1 MKKLWLFSLV
11 SALTAVSAWAADPVA
26 GEKWE
31 IETGEQKSLSAALAI
46 PELQV
51 DGELT
56 LENGA
61 VLSVSGEAV
70 NALGTTTGKTGI
82 MTIKNGASA
91 TFTGTLDAAAPT
103 DSQGL
108 ALGAAGGF
116 GTVTVE
122 AGGTLTVEN
131 GRLFLGRNG
140 SNDNRDLTS
149 KGVLNIFGTVTA
161 PTLASAAWY
170 ASADSSK
177 YGSYVLDEIAI
188 AGEINLEEGGVLET
202 RRIYCHDISR
212 TIFNFKGG
220 TLRALAQNDNFIS
233 GQGIMINIEEGKNL
247 IFDTNGYH
255 IRILPSSAQPDFFQF
270 KGAGGFIKRGAGY
283 LQICDYA
290 EQNTFTGPIV
300 VEEGIFSLGRAL
312 AEGQTVYV
320 KKGAQFYPAG
330 AGDIGKITYEDPTE
344 AAGGLYS
351 VQTRL
356 YDGLDLLGMGPT
368 YFTDALGGPI
378 WAWGGE
384 VHGTVTHSADISPT
398 HPFNLVG
405 QGYQLNLY
413 NTGLQD
419 LPLTLSGTGTFMFGG
434 SYTNTTDNTITFTDS
449 VKYLQEKE
457 FAITGDNGVM
467 PTLTVSG
474 PGTFQ
479 VNNAMFVG
487 CEGKDGEFYVKD
499 GATVNITGELR
510 IGGNASTRQKVKGRV
525 IVENA
530 SLNNTG
536 SDTRFAPNTLND
548 GSDYNTLFNELILN
562 PGGIMQARHFNRN
575 DDARSRIVFAGGTLV
590 PSQDHTD
597 FLTSGQNG
605 IFEVEAKENSD
616 IRLNIG
622 TKQVGITSNHTHI
635 FGDGGLEIIGSE
647 NNPVGALTLGKTGLS
662 DFEVTYAGNTKI
674 TGATL
679 KLGVPLPE
687 GNVISGSRGTI
698 GINGFTIENP
708 SGDVKVK
715 GPGTVVIGRDN
726 ADATLNTQLDGVQLL
741 KVGTGALTLDT
752 AFDGALTI
760 KEGSATVK
768 GNTAAYSS
776 YRFKVENIKG
786 PLDANNVNSM
796 QFAELVLL
804 CGTTDVTRPYKN
816 ISFDSTTDNNGST
829 YPANEAPGNAVDGK
843 ISTKWLDFRAHPNRT
858 AADRNRVWLQIDY
871 NQPKTITGYILV
883 TANDT
888 PGRDPSAWRLQGSND
903 GGATWT
909 DLDVRT
915 DYVATDVRFN
925 PSEIFTVGGAFGSST
940 VVTVKPGAT
949 LRVDGGNVPISVLDN
964 NGTVE
969 LVNGATLTSD
979 GGYIN
984 GTVTGTGAL
993 EVTGGEVTL
1002 VGNSTYTGDTHVSG
1016 GILNVGAGVNAP
1028 ATHSFDGKY
1037 FRLTIKRSNGGNN
1050 GSGANNFTLQA
1061 SEFQLYNVSGEMQ
1074 NKFLKIQGIG
1084 IAAPALNANSFTC
1097 AENYANA
1104 TGTGNEVVT
1113 NLFDGATSTKWYCS
1127 DAVNGKAPN
1136 YHVITMRLADN
1147 ADPITSY
1154 NFFTANDHVRRSPTD
1169 WTLEGSRD
1177 GVTWEK
1183 LDERFWAPHTTYTA
1197 NGDYSAES
1205 IRTKPFNNG
1214 VNYEFESLARPLS
1227 FKGKFLRFTFKKTAG
1242 NTMLQLSELLVLNA
1256 LGENEA
1262 YGLTKAADATP
1273 AANLQPGTFCKG
1285 NNYSAGGSGSEDMD
1299 KLFDDNTNTKLC
1311 ANNNDMAGGEANY
1324 RVLTMRL
1331 KDDALP
1337 VNGYLFVTANDR
1349 LDRSPSDW
1357 MVEGS
1362 EDGETWVTL
1371 DERAGVAQPYCLY
1384 TAMNAGHPFTFGSL
1398 ANGGASLPAGSYV
1411 QVDAGAAMTLNS
1423 ANAIIDKL
1431 RVDCTLGGGTIT
1443 SFRPAENGI
1452 LDLVNLP
1459 DTSITALDG
1468 MEIPLTLSDI
1478 KAEENLTSWRVSVN
1492 GVARDGLRILV
1503 NDEGKLTLFC
1513 GGTLIIIE

>member
-1 MKKLWLFSLV
+1 MVVQFVGRAYCGVGLGRRPGS
-11 SALTAVSAWAADPVA
+11 
-26 GEKWE
+26 GRKWE

-70 NALGTTTGKTGI
+70 NALGTTTEKTGI

-91 TFTGTLDAAAPT
+91 TFTGTLDAAAPG

-108 ALGAAGGF
+108 ALGAADGF

-122 AGGTLTVEN
+122 AGGALTVEK

-140 SNDNRDLTS
+140 SNDNRNLTS
-149 KGVLNIFGTVTA
+149 KGVLNIYGTVTA
-161 PTLASAAWY
+161 PTLASGAWY

-255 IRILPSSAQPDFFQF
+255 IRILPSSVQPDFFQI

-378 WAWGGE
+378 WGWGGE

-413 NTGLQD
+413 DTGLQD

-434 SYTNTTDNTITFTDS
+434 NYTNTADNTITFTGS
-449 VKYLQEKE
+449 AKYLQQSE
-457 FAITGDNGVM
+457 FAITGDNGAM

-479 VNNAMFVG
+479 VNSAMRVG

-536 SDTRFAPNTLND
+536 SDTRFAPNTLID
-548 GSDYNTLFNELILN
+548 GSDYDTLFNELILN
-562 PGGIMQARHFNRN
+562 PGGNMQARHFNRN
-575 DDARSRIVFAGGTLV
+575 DDARSRIVFAGGTMI
-590 PSQDHTD
+590 PSQDSTD

-605 IFEVEAKENSD
+605 TFEVEAKANSD
-616 IRLNIG
+616 IRFNIG
-622 TKQVGITSNHTHI
+622 TKRIGITSEHTHI
-635 FGDGGLEIIGSE
+635 FGDGGLEIIGNE
-647 NNPVGALTLGKTGLS
+647 NTPDGVFTLGKTGLS
-662 DFEVTYAGNTKI
+662 DFEVTYAGGTKI

-679 KLGVPLPE
+679 KLNVPLPE
-687 GNVISGSRGTI
+687 GNAISGSRGTI
-698 GINGFTIENP
+698 DIGGNTIDNP

-726 ADATLNTQLDGVQLL
+726 ADATLTQQLDGVQLL
-741 KVGTGALTLDT
+741 KIGTGALTLDT
-752 AFDGALTI
+752 AFDGALTVR
-760 KEGSATVK
+760 EGSATVN
-768 GNTAAYSS
+768 GVASYSS

-786 PLDANNVNSM
+786 PSNAGGVNSM
-796 QFAELVLL
+796 QLAELILL
-804 CGTTDVTRPYKN
+804 NGTTDVTRPYKST
-816 ISFDSTTDNNGST
+816 SFDTNADNNGST
-829 YPANEAPGNAVDGK
+829 YPAKEAPGNLVDGK
-843 ISTKWLDFRAHPNRT
+843 LTTKWLDYRAHPNRS
-858 AADRNRVWLQIDY
+858 AADRDRVWLRIDY
-871 NQPKTITGYILV
+871 DQPKTITGYIWV

-903 GGATWT
+903 GGTTWT
-909 DLDVRT
+909 DLDVQT
-915 DYVATDVRFN
+915 DYAAVDTRFC
-925 PSEIFTVGGAFGSST
+925 PSELFTVGGAFGSAT
-940 VVTVKPGAT
+940 VVTVEPGAT
-949 LRVDGGNVPISVLDN
+949 LRVDGGNVPVSMLDN

-969 LVNGATLTSD
+969 LVNGATLTSN

-993 EVTGGEVTL
+993 EVNGGEVTL
-1002 VGNSTYTGDTHVSG
+1002 VGNSSYTGDTHVSAG
-1016 GILNVGAGVNAP
+1016 VLNVGAGINVP
-1028 ATHSFDGKY
+1028 TTRGFDGKF

-1061 SEFQLYNVSGEMQ
+1061 SEFKLYNADGVMQ
-1074 NKFLKIQGIG
+1074 NKGLTMQGVG
-1084 IAAPALNANSFTC
+1084 IAATSLNTNSFTC
-1097 AENYANA
+1097 ADSYANA
-1104 TGTGNEVVT
+1104 TGDGTEVMK
-1113 NLFDGATSTKWYCS
+1113 NLFDDDTSTKWYCG
-1127 DAVNGKAPN
+1127 DAVNGKVPN
-1136 YHVITMRLADN
+1136 YHVITMRLADD

-1154 NFFTANDHVRRSPTD
+1154 NFFTADDMVRRSPTD

-1183 LDERFWAPHTTYTA
+1183 LDERFWAPHTTYTDQK
-1197 NGDYSAES
+1197 NYSDAS

-1214 VNYEFESLARPLS
+1214 VNYEFETLARPLS

-1256 LGENEA
+1256 LGGNEA

-1273 AANLQPGTFCKG
+1273 AASLQPGTFCKG
-1285 NNYSAGGSGSEDMD
+1285 GSYSTGSSSEDME

-1311 ANNNDMAGGEANY
+1311 ANNNNMSGAAANY

-1337 VNGYLFVTANDR
+1337 VNGYVFVTANDS
-1349 LDRSPSDW
+1349 LNRSPCDW

-1371 DERAGVAQPYCLY
+1371 DERAGVAQPYCLF
-1384 TAMNAGHPFTFGSL
+1384 TAMNAGHPFTFDSL
-1398 ANGGASLPAGSYV
+1398 ADDGTTLPAGSCV
-1411 QVDAGAAMTLNS
+1411 QVDAGAVMNLNS
-1423 ANAIIDKL
+1423 ANATIDNL
-1431 RVDCTLGGGTIT
+1431 RVDCTLGGGTIA
-1443 SFRPAENGI
+1443 SFRPAENGV
-1452 LDLVNLP
+1452 LDLVNLS
-1459 DTSITALDG
+1459 DTSVAALDG
-1468 MEIPLTLSDI
+1468 MEIPLTVTDI
-1478 KAEENLTSWRVSVN
+1478 KTAENLPSWKVAVN
-1492 GVARDGLRILV
+1492 GVARDGLRIRL
-1503 NDEGKLTLFC
+1503 NEEGKLTLFC